1 LELLGLA
8 IRHILGETKMRP
20 LHLEKKGLRGLAIAE
35 SFRQNSKKSILSG
48 IVMRRD
54 FVIDGFVFGSA
65 TLDGDDATT
74 AILQMYEDLKRPD
87 ISYVLISGLI
97 ISLYNIIDIK
107 KIHKSLK
114 IPIIGLTYHDSTG
127 IEDSI
132 KYHFPNS
139 YKSKIK
145 NYKKLGIRKKITLH
159 TSSEVF
165 VRKEGCTLH
174 DVKYLLNKL
183 TLQGSIPEPLRVAQL
198 LAKSML
204 QKGLSF

>member
-1 LELLGLA
+1 
-8 IRHILGETKMRP
+8 MRP

-35 SFRQNSKKSILSG
+35 SFRQNSRKSILSG

-65 TLDGDDATT
+65 TLDADDATDV
-74 AILQMYEDLKRPD
+74 ILQMYDDLKRPD

-97 ISLYNIIDIK
+97 ISMYNIIDIK
-107 KIHKSLK
+107 KIHESLK
-114 IPIIGLTYHDSTG
+114 IPIIGVTYHDSEG

-132 KYHFPNS
+132 KHHFPDS

-145 NYKKLGIRKKITLH
+145 NYQKLGNREKITLH
-159 TSSEVF
+159 TSSDVF
-165 VRKEGCTLH
+165 VRKEGCTLQ
-174 DVKYLLNKL
+174 DVKFLLNKL
-183 TLQGSIPEPLRVAQL
+183 TLQGSFPEPLRVAQL
-198 LAKSML
+198 LAKSLL